1 MLARVRFRTRRRGFF
16 YRSVGPS
23 SANAI
28 LQEDDFFLLLETG
41 DYILLEQ

>member
-1 MLARVRFRTRRRGFF
+1 MFGRSRFRTRWRGFF
-16 YRSVGPS
+16 YSSIGPS

-28 LQEDDFFLLLETG
+28 LLEDDFFLLLETG